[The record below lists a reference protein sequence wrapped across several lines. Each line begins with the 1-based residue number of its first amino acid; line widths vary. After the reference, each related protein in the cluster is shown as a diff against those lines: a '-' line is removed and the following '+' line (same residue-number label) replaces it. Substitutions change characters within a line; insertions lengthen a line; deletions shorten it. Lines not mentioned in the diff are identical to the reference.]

1 MLFVK
6 SQKLADSITFCYVV
20 FLFALA
26 VLPINGKDS
35 AAINNTYVLPELRL
49 DYLLHSLL
57 LVPWMPIR
65 VFYAETNRLK
75 ELVWLVCGVFLGIT
89 TEVVQYFLTYRTFN
103 VIDLAANLLGVFI
116 GAALWQSIQP
126 IYKK

>member
-6 SQKLADSITFCYVV
+6 SPKQADTITFCYVV
-20 FLFALA
+20 LLFALA

-35 AAINNTYVLPELRL
+35 ASINNTYVLPELRL
-49 DYLLHSLL
+49 DYLLHSFL

-75 ELVWLVCGVFLGIT
+75 ELLWLAIGVILAIT
-89 TEVVQYFLTYRTFN
+89 TEVIQYFLTYRTYN

-116 GAALWQSIQP
+116 GAALWQIIQP

>member
-6 SQKLADSITFCYVV
+6 TQKQADTITFCYVV
-20 FLFALA
+20 LLFALA
-26 VLPINGKDS
+26 VLPINGKD
-35 AAINNTYVLPELRL
+35 AASINNTYVLPELRL
-49 DYLLHSLL
+49 DYLLHSFL

-75 ELVWLVCGVFLGIT
+75 ELLWLACGVVLGIM
-89 TEVVQYFLTYRTFN
+89 TEVIQYFLTYRTYN

-116 GAALWQSIQP
+116 GGALWQIIQP